1 MFNPSDYITIWD
13 WLLSFI
19 YMGFIIIAMYVYTLF
34 KRKNDPIYKWLIPA
48 FIVKCFG
55 GIAVLMIY
63 AYYYT
68 EGGDTYSYFDNTKK
82 LLLLT
87 FENPQGTLRLLL
99 GENTYE
105 TFSFFP
111 YSIGK
116 PWADLFF
123 DDKTWAVSRFTY
135 PFVLLGFGRIMTSTI
150 LFNAYALI
158 GPWKLFRLLCEQYP
172 DYRKKLAFAMFFI
185 PSCIFWGSGLY
196 KDSFTLS
203 STLWIFYS
211 ILQITLNRKKIGINL
226 FLIILNSYIIISV
239 KPYIFVVLLPAV
251 LILFTYS
258 SVKKIKN
265 KALRILALPSLTII
279 VFAGGL
285 LLFSSLSSSLG
296 QYGNMT
302 SMINKLIITREDFI
316 HNKTYSTNFFDI
328 GEFEPSFLGVLKK
341 VPLAFLYG
349 LLGPFPWQV
358 TNPVIAISSLEGSL
372 FLILFI
378 LSLRAVLFQKN
389 VFKNLSDPIFI
400 SFLFF
405 SVILVIFVGL
415 STPNFGSLVRYR
427 IPALPLYLFC
437 MIHVISLSKKESQKR
452 NIY

>member
-1 MFNPSDYITIWD
+1 MFYFNPSDYITIWD
-13 WLLSFI
+13 WLLSFLYIAFVIITI
-19 YMGFIIIAMYVYTLF
+19 YIYKSF
-34 KRKNDPIYKWLIPA
+34 KRKDNATYKWLIPA

-55 GIAVLMIY
+55 GIAVLMVY

-87 FENPQGTLRLLL
+87 LENPQGAFRLLL

-105 TFSFFP
+105 TFSLFP

-116 PWADLFF
+116 PWPDLFF

-135 PFVLLGFGRIMTSTI
+135 PFVFLGLGRIMTSTI

-172 DYRKKLAFAMFFI
+172 EYRKKLAFAMFFI
-185 PSCIFWGSGLY
+185 PSCVFWGSGLY

-211 ILQITLNRKKIGINL
+211 ILQISLNRNKIGINL
-226 FLIILNSYIIISV
+226 FLIILNSYIIISI
-239 KPYIFVVLLPAV
+239 KPYIFVVLLPAALV
-251 LILFTYS
+251 LFTYS
-258 SVKKIKN
+258 HVKRIRN
-265 KALRILALPSLTII
+265 KALKFLALPSLTII

-285 LLFSSLSSSLG
+285 LIFSSLSSSLG
-296 QYGNMT
+296 QYGDMT
-302 SMINKLIITREDFI
+302 SMMDKLVITRDDFM

-328 GEFEPSFLGVLKK
+328 GEFDPSFFGILKK
-341 VPLAFLYG
+341 APLAFLYG
-349 LLGPFPWQV
+349 LFGPFPWQV
-358 TNPVIAISSLEGSL
+358 TSPVIAMSSLEGL
-372 FLILFI
+372 FFLFLFI
-378 LSLRAVLFQKN
+378 LALRAVLFQKN
-389 VFKNLSDPIFI
+389 VFKKLSDPIFI

-405 SVILVIFVGL
+405 SVLLVIFVGL

-437 MIHVISLSKKESQKR
+437 MLHIASISKKEKEGK
-452 NIY
+452 